1 MRLGTPFAYDPRPD
15 LLSTE
20 AIVDPPAYNL
30 ARAVARYDDVAST
43 LVTRPQI

>member
-1 MRLGTPFAYDPRPD
+1 MRLGALFAYDPRPD

-20 AIVDPPAYNL
+20 AIADPPAYNL